1 MRQKLCDEPRP
12 DWTDSVLQGLA
23 YWIGYK
29 KQYYR
34 FYPLSEGAIV
44 GETLSLLASQ
54 IENNTMRLNAEVMYK
69 NICKWEGNGRADIVI
84 SARPNRNDRK
94 NNIDGKN
101 KDFNYKKYARTIIE
115 VKRHG
120 SDPKLIEKD
129 LERLAKC
136 LHENPK
142 VRCFLLLVS
151 QDGIPQKPNKYVTSN
166 GHASGSDYSIKDR
179 PNYYTRVRR
188 VCKAISKFDKM
199 DKEKN
204 IIKAAKDAY
213 YACLIE
219 VIQICEDTK

>member
-1 MRQKLCDEPRP
+1 MRENLCDKSRP

-44 GETLSLLASQ
+44 GETLSLLASHTDT
-54 IENNTMRLNAEVMYK
+54 NTIRLNAEVMYK
-69 NICKWEGNGRADIVI
+69 NICEWEGNGRADIVI
-84 SARPNRNDRK
+84 SKRPNKDDIEENSDNK
-94 NNIDGKN
+94 K

-136 LHENPK
+136 LHENSK

-151 QDGIPQKPNKYVTSN
+151 QDGIPQKPNKYVTLN
-166 GHASGSDYSIKDR
+166 GHASGSDYPIKNR
-179 PNYYTRVRR
+179 PNYFTRVRR
-188 VCKAISKFDKM
+188 VCKALSKFDKM
-199 DKEKN
+199 DKDKN
-204 IIKAAKDAY
+204 VIKAAKDAY
-213 YACLIE
+213 YACLLE
-219 VIQICEDTK
+219 VIKVCKE